1 MSRLATLALAIIS
14 VIAMVGLAGCG
25 SAGSIKVSDAW
36 ARPSMGMDRAGAA
49 YMVVENTGE
58 EGDVLL
64 GAASPAAATVEVHE
78 TIEGGD
84 GTMSMQ
90 PIGSLDI
97 AAGET
102 VRLEPGGYHIM
113 LIELTGELV
122 VGDTIEITLTFETAG
137 EVKVSAEVREG

>member
-25 SAGSIKVSDAW
+25 SGGSITVTDAW

-49 YMVVENTGE
+49 YMVIENTGE

-78 TIEGGD
+78 TVAGGD

-97 AAGET
+97 APGDT
-102 VRLEPGGYHIM
+102 VSLEPGGYHIM
-113 LIELTGELV
+113 LIELTDELV